1 MKLLKKTLTVILT
14 AVMLFS
20 FASCGEKAETESL
33 NTLNAQGTLINSDFL
48 SSYKEDPE
56 NNSRKITGFGFTAD
70 EFNKKFVENGNWNT
84 YNLKIEFGNDN
95 DFGITVFGIDVEEN
109 GKKNIFVST
118 ASDAVIGLP
127 SNFENRQETY
137 CKVIADSALSETD
150 IIKTLKTMGL
160 NLLYVNASTGAE
172 ELSEVNAGELLYS
185 KIDFI
190 L

>member
-1 MKLLKKTLTVILT
+1 MKLLEKTLAVILT
-14 AVMLFS
+14 AVMLFT
-20 FASCGEKAETESL
+20 FASCSEKTETENL
-33 NTLNAQGTLINSDFL
+33 NTLNAEGTLISNDFL
-48 SSYKEDPE
+48 EVYKKDPE
-56 NNSRKITGFGFTAD
+56 ANSRKITGFGFTAD
-70 EFNKKFVENGNWNT
+70 EFNEKFVESGNWNT

-118 ASDAVIGLP
+118 ASDAIIGLP
-127 SNFENRQETY
+127 SNFEGKQETY

-150 IIKTLKTMGL
+150 IIKTLKSMGL

-172 ELSEVNAGELLYS
+172 ELSEVAKGELLYG